1 VAKASAV
8 AERPVAR
15 TERRPIDEL
24 MRAEQEIRSLS
35 AEILERYEEA
45 TLVYRLSERLSAVLG
60 ERAISELVLQD
71 AARVLRA
78 RAGEIWLR
86 GSEGLT
92 LAARVPNEGAPPGE
106 LERSAAECAYDD
118 GRPWTR
124 EPEHDGEEPTV
135 AVPLPCRG
143 DRPLGVL
150 LLRGREEGRPY
161 RSGEIKLMTALA
173 TLTSAFIRN
182 DRLAGEACRAAERE
196 REAEIV
202 RQIHRS
208 LLPQRSPEFE
218 GLDLAGVCLA
228 AEQIGG
234 DYFRYVALPDGG
246 LGVAAADV
254 AGHGV
259 GAALYMAAA
268 KGALQAE
275 ARRLVSPSDLLRRT
289 NDALAADFARSD
301 IFATAFFARF
311 HPGGRRFEYAN
322 GGHNPPLLVRSDGR
336 VVRLERGGPAL
347 GVLPEVVYDEEAQS
361 FSPGDL
367 LLIYTDGMIEA
378 RDDQRRFYGID
389 RLVQCARRMRD
400 RRAGEICEGLQ
411 RELLRHCGG
420 RPPQD
425 DVTLVVVR
433 GVEPPGERERS

>member
-1 VAKASAV
+1 VPKASAV
-8 AERPVAR
+8 AARPVAP
-15 TERRPIDEL
+15 TERTIDEL
-24 MRAEQEIRSLS
+24 RRAEEEIRSLS

-45 TLVYRLSERLSAVLG
+45 TLVYRLSERLSTVLG
-60 ERAISELVLQD
+60 EQTISELVLQD

-78 RAGEIWLR
+78 TAGEVWLR
-86 GSEGLT
+86 GSEGLS
-92 LAARVPNEGAPPGE
+92 LAARVPSEGAAPAE
-106 LERSAAECAYDD
+106 LDRSASESAYDG

-124 EPEHDGEEPTV
+124 EAGPDGGEAAA
-135 AVPLPCRG
+135 AVPLPCPD

-150 LLRGREEGRPY
+150 LLRGREAGRSY

-173 TLTSAFIRN
+173 TLTSAFVRN

-196 REAEIV
+196 REAEIA

-208 LLPQRSPEFE
+208 LLPRCSPEFE

-228 AEQIGG
+228 ADQIGG
-234 DYFRYVALPDGG
+234 DYFGYVALPDGG

-254 AGHGV
+254 SGHGV

-289 NDALAADFARSD
+289 NEALAADFARSD

-311 HPGGRRFEYAN
+311 HPGGRRFECAN
-322 GGHNPPLLVRSDGR
+322 GGHNPPLLIRSDGR

-361 FSPGDL
+361 FSAGDL

-389 RLVQCARRMRD
+389 RLVRCARRLRE
-400 RRAGEICEGLQ
+400 RGAAEICEGLQ

-425 DVTLVVVR
+425 DVTLVVIR
-433 GVEPPGERERS
+433 GVESSSGREPS